1 MDLSKQI
8 VVVDKIV
15 QDVLNAVADT
25 KTTDA
30 EKVFLLKDIAK
41 SVESFANSREKLLA
55 AMPPA
60 GQAELVEYLS
70 YILELNENQVKEI
83 IGVYHDHARDIA
95 MG

>member
-1 MDLSKQI
+1 LDRDKQIKRKEINMDLSKQI

-60 GQAELVEYLS
+60 G
-70 YILELNENQVKEI
+70 
-83 IGVYHDHARDIA
+83 
-95 MG
+95 